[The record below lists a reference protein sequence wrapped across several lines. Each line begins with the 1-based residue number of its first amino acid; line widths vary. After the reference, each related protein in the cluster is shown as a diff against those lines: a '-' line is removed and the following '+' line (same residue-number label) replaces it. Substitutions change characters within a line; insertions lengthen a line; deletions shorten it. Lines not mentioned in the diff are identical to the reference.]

1 MTGRDLII
9 YILENELEDKPV
21 VLDGGFLDLLTVEET
36 AEKYSVGVAT
46 VKVWY
51 ELDMVKGV
59 RVGDD
64 IYVLPTSD
72 PYTNNKKGGNR

>member
-1 MTGRDLII
+1 M
-9 YILENELEDKPV
+9 
-21 VLDGGFLDLLTVEET
+21 
-36 AEKYSVGVAT
+36 GVAK

-64 IYVLPTSD
+64 IYVLPTSN
-72 PYTNNKKGGNR
+72 PYTNNKKGGNQ